1 MLSSTDISYS
11 YQVGRFLGRVIY
23 TSVGAKIYGR
33 ENIPD
38 SGSMLIVSNHQ
49 SFLDPMFVA
58 LGCPKRQIH
67 FMAKEELFKLS
78 TSRHMMLGLGAFPVN
93 RNGPTKA
100 TLGQVLK
107 LLRDGRCVCL
117 FAEGTRSKDGS
128 LQAFQAGF
136 AKLAKKTNTVVVP
149 VGLSGTRNLFE
160 DIQGMSLPLW
170 SHFIGFPPPVLRIG
184 TPISPHQSPE
194 KIADQTHRAVQALLE
209 ECGGP

>member
-1 MLSSTDISYS
+1 MVSSKDTTYA
-11 YQVGRFLGRVIY
+11 YQWGRFLGRVIY
-23 TSVGAKIYGR
+23 TSVGAKIYGK
-33 ENIPD
+33 ENIPKT
-38 SGSMLIVSNHQ
+38 GSMLIVSNHQ

-58 LGCPKRQIH
+58 LGCPQRQIH
-67 FMAKEELFKLS
+67 FMAKEELFKVS

-107 LLRDGRCVCL
+107 LLRAGRCVCL
-117 FAEGTRSKDGS
+117 FAEGTRSRDGN
-128 LQAFQAGF
+128 LQAFQTGF

-170 SHFIGFPPPVLRIG
+170 SRFIGFPPPVLRIG
-184 TPISPHQSPE
+184 TPISPDQSPDE
-194 KIADQTHRAVQALLE
+194 IAIQTHQAVQALLE